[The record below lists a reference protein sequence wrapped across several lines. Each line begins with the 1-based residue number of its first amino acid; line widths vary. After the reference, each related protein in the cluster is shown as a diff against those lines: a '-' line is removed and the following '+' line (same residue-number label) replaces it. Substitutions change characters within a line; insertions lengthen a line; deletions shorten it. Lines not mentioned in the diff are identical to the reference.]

1 MERVIELEGCT
12 VVLNTP
18 DISDEE
24 RAKRRKAFEEATAR
38 FLIRVEEEMCLME
51 SDTPACC

>member
-24 RAKRRKAFEEATAR
+24 RAKRRKAFEEATAK
-38 FLIRVEEEMCLME
+38 FLIRVEEETGCLTGE
-51 SDTPACC
+51 RR